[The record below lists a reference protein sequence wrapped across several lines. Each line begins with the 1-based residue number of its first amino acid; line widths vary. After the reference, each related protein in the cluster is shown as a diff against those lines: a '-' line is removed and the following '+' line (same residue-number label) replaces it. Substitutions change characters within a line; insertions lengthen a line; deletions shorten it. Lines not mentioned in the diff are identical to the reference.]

1 MLSFIIYNVP
11 VLFKKKE
18 SSKNSRRGRLN
29 KLLGELL
36 VEGGYITLGQLNE
49 VRRKQMGQSEAKLGD
64 LLIENGLITREQ
76 LELALRMQSGKR
88 QDQGLSSWA

>member
-1 MLSFIIYNVP
+1 MLSFIIYNDP
-11 VLFKKKE
+11 VVFQIKSLLKI
-18 SSKNSRRGRLN
+18 SRRDRLN

-36 VEGGYITLGQLNE
+36 VESGYITLGQLNE
-49 VRRKQMGQSEAKLGD
+49 VRRKQMGQSEAKLD
-64 LLIENGLITREQ
+64 HLLIENGLITREQ

>member
-1 MLSFIIYNVP
+1 
-11 VLFKKKE
+11 
-18 SSKNSRRGRLN
+18 
-29 KLLGELL
+29 
-36 VEGGYITLGQLNE
+36 
-49 VRRKQMGQSEAKLGD
+49 MGQSEAKLGD